1 VAARRVP
8 PLEAALRRVVRDL
21 DGLSVPWALV
31 GGLAVS
37 ARAEP
42 RTTRDV
48 DAAVGVRSDA
58 EAESVVYSLQA
69 RGYVTRAVLEH
80 QSTGRLA
87 TVRFEPADGRSP
99 AVLIDVLF
107 ASSGIEPE
115 VAAGAERL
123 AVLRGLE
130 VPVASVGHLIAL
142 KVLARDDRHR
152 PQDVDDLRALLAE
165 SSTDD
170 RRQAREALALITARG
185 FHRSRDLL
193 GAFDALLRDEG
204 FDPAGGLRMP
214 TAPGSTRR
222 RAAGQRPR
230 SATAWPMS
238 KLSSAPAQ

>member
-1 VAARRVP
+1 MAARRVP

-48 DAAVGVRSDA
+48 DAVVGVRNDA
-58 EAESVVYSLQA
+58 EAESVVFSLQS
-69 RGYVTRAVLEH
+69 RGYATRSVLEH

-87 TVRFEPADGRSP
+87 TVRFEPTDGRRP
-99 AVLIDVLF
+99 VVLVDVLF

-142 KVLARDDRHR
+142 KVLARDDRSR
-152 PQDVDDLRALLAE
+152 PQDADDLRALLAE
-165 SSTDD
+165 SAPDD

-185 FHRSRDLL
+185 FQRGRDLI

-204 FDPAGGLRMP
+204 LVPVGG
-214 TAPGSTRR
+214 
-222 RAAGQRPR
+222 
-230 SATAWPMS
+230 
-238 KLSSAPAQ
+238 